1 MYIFNRVRTVK
12 PGHIAEAREWV
23 VKVAALAEQTGGL
36 PASAWSASFGPNNS
50 SVSVSARAESQ
61 AQLASTLASI
71 HASNAYRDLVAESVS
86 FAAGPPED
94 MLCRILASNLTPNQ
108 TLQIVGVTTA
118 CCAHGQ
124 LAAATAWGA
133 QMHEYYTGLTGGQG
147 TFATAT
153 YGDFGRL
160 VWIAGFDNWEAVD
173 ESADKV
179 AVDPGYLERIDQAGS
194 LFRPGTVS
202 TAMAERLS

>member
-1 MYIFNRVRTVK
+1 MYIFSRIRTVK
-12 PGHIAEAREWV
+12 PGHIAEARDWV
-23 VKVAALAEQTGGL
+23 VRVAALAEQAGGL

-50 SVSVSARAESQ
+50 SVSVSARADSQ
-61 AQLASTLASI
+61 AQLAATLAAI
-71 HASNAYRDLVAESVS
+71 HNSDEYRNLVAESTS

-94 MLCRILASNLTPNQ
+94 MLCRVLASNLTPNQ
-108 TLQIVGVTTA
+108 PPRIVGVTTA

-124 LAAATAWGA
+124 LGAATAWGA

-147 TFATAT
+147 TFAAVT

-160 VWIAGFDNWEAVD
+160 VWFAGFDNWEAVD

-179 AVDPGYLERIDQAGS
+179 AVDPGYLERIDQAGP